1 MKENDFF
8 EFLEFLQN
16 LNFLNEKTL
25 FVIDKK
31 IEKKQPKSMNKK
43 INKVILFYDDE
54 TFETFTN

>member
-1 MKENDFF
+1 MVLINPYSIQKH
-8 EFLEFLQN
+8 
-16 LNFLNEKTL
+16 KY
-25 FVIDKK
+25 DKK